1 MATPKKSGSAAKKTT
16 TAKKPAAKKPAAKKP
31 AAKKAEK
38 SSAPKKPAAKKAAT
52 APKAAAKKAPAK
64 KAPAKA
70 TPAKKAPATKAKA
83 KAKPKVDADH
93 DHDHAGHDHD
103 HDHDEEHDEEQDRLD
118 IERMGA
124 ALMALD
130 DDALRHGLEHM
141 SEKTRSELAGQ
152 LQLPRATMHLGDALI
167 PLVRRKLHTVSPDRQ
182 LQAAFGLSECAN
194 DETVESLGERA
205 EDPSLDDLREVL
217 PPVVEAHGAPLVT
230 AMLAAYSAS
239 NAPCRP
245 VMRELL
251 EIDDR
256 FVIGSAVAVDAPAP
270 AIAVFKP
277 VIDEAKRE
285 QRREAKAAKKAAEA
299 KAREARA
306 AGEASR
312 RAAVHKSK
320 RKHGR

>member
-16 TAKKPAAKKPAAKKP
+16 TAKKPAAKKPAAKTAGKTSTTKKSAATKP
-31 AAKKAEK
+31 ASKKAAAAPKAAAKKTPA
-38 SSAPKKPAAKKAAT
+38 KKPAAKKA
-52 APKAAAKKAPAK
+52 PAAKP
-64 KAPAKA
+64 
-70 TPAKKAPATKAKA
+70 
-83 KAKPKVDADH
+83 KAKPAVDEVVEA
-93 DHDHAGHDHD
+93 HDHD
-103 HDHDEEHDEEQDRLD
+103 HDHEHDHEHDEEQDRLD

-141 SEKTRSELAGQ
+141 TEKTRSELASQ

-194 DETVESLGERA
+194 DDTVESLGERA

-251 EIDDR
+251 ETDDR
-256 FVIGSAVAVDAPAP
+256 FVIGAAVAVEAPAP

-277 VIDEAKRE
+277 VVDEAKRE

>member
-1 MATPKKSGSAAKKTT
+1 MA
-16 TAKKPAAKKPAAKKP
+16 
-31 AAKKAEK
+31 
-38 SSAPKKPAAKKAAT
+38 
-52 APKAAAKKAPAK
+52 
-64 KAPAKA
+64 
-70 TPAKKAPATKAKA
+70 
-83 KAKPKVDADH
+83 
-93 DHDHAGHDHD
+93 
-103 HDHDEEHDEEQDRLD
+103 
-118 IERMGA
+118 A

-130 DDALRHGLEHM
+130 DDALRHGLEQM
-141 SEKTRSELAGQ
+141 TEKTRSELAAQ

-167 PLVRRKLHTVSPDRQ
+167 PLVRRKLNTVSPDRQ

-194 DETVESLGERA
+194 DDTVESLGDRA

-217 PPVVEAHGAPLVT
+217 PAVVDEHGTPLVT

-251 EIDDR
+251 ETDER
-256 FVIGSAVAVDAPAP
+256 FVIGSPVAVEAPAA

-277 VIDEAKRE
+277 VVVADAKRE
-285 QRREAKAAKKAAEA
+285 QRREAKAAKRAAEA

-312 RAAVHKSK
+312 RAAVHQSK
-320 RKHGR
+320 RKRGK

>member
-16 TAKKPAAKKPAAKKP
+16 TAKKAAAKKPAAKKP
-31 AAKKAEK
+31 GAKKVEK
-38 SSAPKKPAAKKAAT
+38 SSATKKPAAKKAAA

-70 TPAKKAPATKAKA
+70 TPAKKAPVTKA

-103 HDHDEEHDEEQDRLD
+103 HDEEHDEEQDRLD
-118 IERMGA
+118 IERMAA

-141 SEKTRSELAGQ
+141 TEKTRSELAGQ

-194 DETVESLGERA
+194 DDTVESLGERA

-251 EIDDR
+251 ETDDR
-256 FVIGSAVAVDAPAP
+256 FVIGSAVAVEAPA
-270 AIAVFKP
+270 AEIAVFKP

>member
-1 MATPKKSGSAAKKTT
+1 MATPKKSGPAAKKTAA
-16 TAKKPAAKKPAAKKP
+16 AKPPAAKKPAKPAAKKTEKSGAAKPAAKKRAATPKAAATKP
-31 AAKKAEK
+31 AAKKA
-38 SSAPKKPAAKKAAT
+38 PAAKAV
-52 APKAAAKKAPAK
+52 AKKAPV
-64 KAPAKA
+64 AKA
-70 TPAKKAPATKAKA
+70 EPAEPEL
-83 KAKPKVDADH
+83 DD
-93 DHDHAGHDHD
+93 HDHD
-103 HDHDEEHDEEQDRLD
+103 HDHEHEHDEEQDRLD
-118 IERMGA
+118 VERMGA

-130 DDALRHGLEHM
+130 DDALRHGLEQM
-141 SEKTRSELAGQ
+141 TEKTRSELATQ

-194 DETVESLGERA
+194 DDTVESLGDRA

-217 PPVVEAHGAPLVT
+217 PSVVDEHGAPLVT

-239 NAPCRP
+239 NAPCRS

-251 EIDDR
+251 ETDER
-256 FVIGSAVAVDAPAP
+256 FVIGSPVAVEGPPA

-277 VIDEAKRE
+277 VVVADDKRE
-285 QRREAKAAKKAAEA
+285 QRREAKAAKRAAEV

-312 RAAVHKSK
+312 RAAVHQSK
-320 RKHGR
+320 RRRGK

>member
-1 MATPKKSGSAAKKTT
+1 MATPKKSAAKKTT
-16 TAKKPAAKKPAAKKP
+16 TAKKPAAKKPAAKK
-31 AAKKAEK
+31 AEK
-38 SSAPKKPAAKKAAT
+38 ASTAKKPAAKKAVA
-52 APKAAAKKAPAK
+52 APKAAARQAPAKKAPAK
-64 KAPAKA
+64 KAPAK
-70 TPAKKAPATKAKA
+70 KAPPAKA
-83 KAKPKVDADH
+83 KAKPVVEAELEAH
-93 DHDHAGHDHD
+93 DHDDDHDHD
-103 HDHDEEHDEEQDRLD
+103 HDHEHDEHDEEQDRID
-118 IERMGA
+118 VERMGA

-141 SEKTRSELAGQ
+141 TEKTRSELAGQ

-167 PLVRRKLHTVSPDRQ
+167 PLVRRKLSTVSPDRQ

-194 DETVESLGERA
+194 DDTVESLGERA

-217 PPVVEAHGAPLVT
+217 PPVLEEHGAPLVT

-251 EIDDR
+251 ETDDR
-256 FVIGSAVAVDAPAP
+256 FVIGPAVAVEAPAP

-277 VIDEAKRE
+277 VVDEAKRE
-285 QRREAKAAKKAAEA
+285 QRREAKAAKRAADA

-312 RAAVHKSK
+312 RAAVHQSK
-320 RKHGR
+320 RKHSR